1 MWSACYV
8 KVEFGTLSL
17 SHPKD
22 DNSFDIPEI
31 KLLVISRMVCAQI
44 QALETVEGGILHRL
58 FNEECPQVPPLR
70 DASTYNAT
78 QHGYRFIRELR

>member
-1 MWSACYV
+1 MLKWSLVHSRCLTPRMITV
-8 KVEFGTLSL
+8 S
-17 SHPKD
+17 
-22 DNSFDIPEI
+22 DIPEI